1 MRRLSVIWHGSC
13 APAWTSDE
21 IAKPAPDALGTD
33 NGDHHMPRPLAEQ
46 VIVITGASSGI
57 GRETAH
63 QLAKHGASL
72 VLVARSETALRETA
86 AEVESFGG
94 RALVVPADVALPDR
108 MQWVAEQAARHF
120 GRIDTWVNG
129 ASIATYGTVEQTT
142 MDEMRRVIEVNL
154 LGVIYGTKA
163 ALPFLRQS
171 GGTLIN
177 ISSVT
182 GVRAVPLLAT
192 YSAAKH
198 GIVGFADALRMEL
211 DRDRSGVAVT
221 TILPYGINTP
231 FFNHARSKLGVLP
244 RPTPP
249 AYEPEAVAEAIV
261 WAAEHPTREIV
272 VGGAG
277 KGVVLMQRLSPA
289 LLDRLMT
296 FGGLAFKMQQSTR
309 PDDGVDNLFAPA
321 AGHYTVHG
329 EFGGITIPGNGY
341 TRTFEFHPVRQR
353 LAVAG
358 ILLALAAFV
367 RRVGRR

>member
-1 MRRLSVIWHGSC
+1 
-13 APAWTSDE
+13 
-21 IAKPAPDALGTD
+21 
-33 NGDHHMPRPLAEQ
+33 MPRPLSEQ

-57 GRETAH
+57 GRETAQ
-63 QLAKHGASL
+63 QLARHGASL
-72 VLVARSETALRETA
+72 VLVARNEAALRETG
-86 AEVESFGG
+86 AEVEALGG
-94 RALVVPADVALPDR
+94 RALVAPADVSE
-108 MQWVAEQAARHF
+108 AEQLQRVADQAASHF

-129 ASIATYGTVEQTT
+129 AAVSTYGTVEQTT
-142 MDEMRRVIEVNL
+142 IEEIRRIIEVDL
-154 LGVIYGTKA
+154 LGTIYGIKA
-163 ALPFLRQS
+163 ALPYLRRT

-182 GVRAVPLLAT
+182 GERGVPLLAT

-198 GIVGFADALRMEL
+198 GIVGFSEALRMEL
-211 DRDRSGVAVT
+211 DHEQAGVSVT

-249 AYEPEAVAEAIV
+249 AYEPAAVAEAIV

-277 KGVVLMQRLSPA
+277 KSVVLLQRLSPA

-296 FGGLAFKMQQSTR
+296 IGGLAFKMQRSSR

-321 AGHYTVHG
+321 PGGYAVRG
-329 EFGGITIPGNGY
+329 EFDRITIPGNGY
-341 TRTFEFHPVRQR
+341 TRTFEFHPMRQR
-353 LAVAG
+353 FAVTG
-358 ILLALAAFV
+358 MLLVIIAMI
-367 RRVGRR
+367 RRVGRGERRKG

>member
-1 MRRLSVIWHGSC
+1 
-13 APAWTSDE
+13 
-21 IAKPAPDALGTD
+21 
-33 NGDHHMPRPLAEQ
+33 MPRPLTEQ
-46 VIVITGASSGI
+46 VVVITGASSGI

-63 QLAKHGASL
+63 QVARHGASL
-72 VLVARSETALRETA
+72 VLVARNEAALQETA
-86 AEVESFGG
+86 AEVEALGG
-94 RALVVPADVALPDR
+94 HVLVVAADVAEPDQ
-108 MQWVAEQAARHF
+108 MQRVADEAITRF

-129 ASIATYGTVEQTT
+129 ASVATYATVEQTT
-142 MDEMRRVIEVNL
+142 NDEMRRIIEVNL

-163 ALPFLRQS
+163 ALPLLRQS
-171 GGTLIN
+171 SGTLIN

-182 GVRAVPLLAT
+182 GVRAVPLLSA

-198 GIVGFADALRMEL
+198 GINGFSDSLRMEL
-211 DRDRSGVAVT
+211 DRDRAGVSVT

-249 AYEPEAVAEAIV
+249 AYEPAAVAEAIV

-277 KGVVLMQRLSPA
+277 KGVALMQRLSPA
-289 LLDRLMT
+289 LLDHVMT
-296 FGGLAFKMQQSTR
+296 AGGLAFKMQQSTR
-309 PDDGVDNLFAPA
+309 PDDGVDNLFTPTSEPYAIR
-321 AGHYTVHG
+321 G

-341 TRTFEFHPVRQR
+341 TRTFEFHPMRQR
-353 LAVAG
+353 LAAVG

-367 RRVGRR
+367 RRAGRG

>member
-1 MRRLSVIWHGSC
+1 
-13 APAWTSDE
+13 
-21 IAKPAPDALGTD
+21 
-33 NGDHHMPRPLAEQ
+33 MPRPLPEQ

-57 GRETAH
+57 GRETAQ
-63 QLAKHGASL
+63 QLARHGTSL
-72 VLVARSETALRETA
+72 VLVARNEVALRETA
-86 AEVESFGG
+86 AEVEALGG
-94 RALVVPADVALPDR
+94 QALVASADISDPDQLQRVAD
-108 MQWVAEQAARHF
+108 QAATHF

-129 ASIATYGTVEQTT
+129 AAVSTYSTVEQTT
-142 MDEMRRVIEVNL
+142 IDEIRRIIEVDL
-154 LGVIYGTKA
+154 LGTIYGIKA
-163 ALPFLRQS
+163 ALPYLRRT

-177 ISSVT
+177 ISSIT
-182 GVRAVPLLAT
+182 GERAVPLLAT

-198 GIVGFADALRMEL
+198 GIVGFSEALRMEL
-211 DRDRSGVAVT
+211 EHEQAGVSVT

-249 AYEPEAVAEAIV
+249 AYEPAAVAEAIV

-277 KGVVLMQRLSPA
+277 KSVLLLQRLSPA

-321 AGHYTVHG
+321 PSGYAVRG
-329 EFGGITIPGNGY
+329 EFDGITIPGNWY
-341 TRTFEFHPVRQR
+341 TRTFEFHPERQR
-353 LAVAG
+353 LAIGG
-358 ILLALAAFV
+358 ILLALVAFI
-367 RRVGRR
+367 RRTGRG